1 VREEAEP
8 ELRAENSSA
17 VGGEMIS
24 GEDALRDRPLPR
36 VCRSSSSFFTPGKM
50 AGKGNNLASPP
61 YFCRVSLDARG
72 TGDTPLGE
80 LGKYEEGVS
89 GKDRLD

>member
-1 VREEAEP
+1 
-8 ELRAENSSA
+8 
-17 VGGEMIS
+17 MIS
-24 GEDALRDRPLPR
+24 GEDALRD
-36 VCRSSSSFFTPGKM
+36 SQM

-89 GKDRLD
+89 GKYRLDQIIANHAKDSLIYLCLSWDLSSSYHSPCLY